1 MNHQSHYGIQDPGH
15 SHTVT
20 DPGHNH
26 GFQNSISAAADQFI
40 GQFQQVAQTDPN
52 LARYRHQDKL
62 VKLFIAGQLSA
73 EELRWILT
81 RLTN

>member
-1 MNHQSHYGIQDPGH
+1 MNGNNSNQQNISISDPGYCHTVGSVSFGPSTTQVIQD
-15 SHTVT
+15 
-20 DPGHNH
+20 
-26 GFQNSISAAADQFI
+26 
-40 GQFQQVAQTDPN
+40 QFQAQLQAAQTDPN

-62 VKLFIAGQLSA
+62 IKLWIAGQLSA